1 MAIPSLLS
9 GKARLQKAGQ
19 TRTATTLQWHGRGV
33 QTHACQEAQRGQQ
46 RCLEVPLCCIIA
58 IMPREHAA
66 AAAVLCCLHA
76 RRASSMDERHNDGPG
91 DLLCQRLHW

>member
-1 MAIPSLLS
+1 MAILSPLS

-19 TRTATTLQWHGRGV
+19 TRTAITLRWHARRV

-46 RCLEVPLCCIIA
+46 RCLEAPFCYIIA

-76 RRASSMDERHNDGPG
+76 RLASSMDERHDDRPS
-91 DLLCQRLHW
+91 DLLCERLH